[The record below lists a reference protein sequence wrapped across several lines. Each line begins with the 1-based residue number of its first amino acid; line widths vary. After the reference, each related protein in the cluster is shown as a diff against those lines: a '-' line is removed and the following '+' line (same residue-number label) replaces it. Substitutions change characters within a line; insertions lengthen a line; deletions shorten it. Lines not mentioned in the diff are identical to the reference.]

1 MANIIVQDLE
11 MNQDMDN
18 VSLGDI
24 IGGSYCHGGRK
35 KICKRKITSYW
46 VKIRRRVREVRY
58 VWKTYR
64 VKRFKVQLVCYW
76 R

>member
-1 MANIIVQDLE
+1 MTNIIIQDLE
-11 MNQDMDN
+11 MNQDLDN

-24 IGGSYCHGGRK
+24 IGGHGCHGRK
-35 KICKRKITSYW
+35 KICKRRVTSYY
-46 VKIRRRVREVRY
+46 VKIRRRVRQVKY

-64 VKRFKVQLVCYW
+64 VKRFKIQLVCYW